1 MPSPYSRIVAALL
14 LACSCA
20 SVGCRAET
28 TATRA
33 AITGATMTPVVR
45 KPAPPPSP
53 IFKVRDFGA
62 KGDGVTDDTVAMR
75 KAIGACAGTGGSVLV
90 SGGTFISGN
99 LELKGGMTLY
109 IAEGATL
116 KASDKPADFPV
127 ITPKTISGTAAWG
140 TCKRSFLYADGAD
153 KLRIDGLGT
162 IDGNAVAL
170 KKAGM
175 GGDEPTRPSIL
186 RVFAS
191 KDVAVRNITLR
202 NSLMWTQVY
211 DGCENL
217 TVENQIVRC
226 PPVHANHDG
235 MDICNCRHVT
245 IRNNDLDTEDDVICL
260 KSHGP
265 AGISDV
271 LISNNTLRCV
281 GANAI
286 KFGTSTV
293 GDITGVRILNNTVT
307 HAKLGGLCLESVD
320 GSNVSDILVQGLTL
334 NDCAQPVF
342 IRLSLRGE
350 YKKEID
356 QSIYPKQ
363 VGSITGVRIE
373 NVVITPSVGK
383 IEPSCT
389 VTGITRKNLGK
400 IRFKDMRIVMRG
412 GVAKAVADPKEND
425 SVYPQS
431 SMFGRIPAYAFFV
444 RHADK
449 VSFENI
455 EVGTKQPDVRPW
467 LRSVD
472 AKVETK
478 DIRETGAVK

>member
-1 MPSPYSRIVAALL
+1 MNLPYSRLAAFLIF
-14 LACSCA
+14 AGSVTAA
-20 SVGCRAET
+20 SGVET
-28 TATRA
+28 PGVHA
-33 AITGATMTPVVR
+33 AITGATMSPVTR
-45 KPAPPPSP
+45 QPAPPPAP

-62 KGDGVTDDTVAMR
+62 KGDGVTDDTAAIR
-75 KAIGACAGTGGSVLV
+75 KAIHACAGTGGSVLV
-90 SGGTFISGN
+90 EGGTFISGY
-99 LELKGGMTLY
+99 LELKGNMTLH

-127 ITPKTISGTAAWG
+127 ITPKIISGTAAWG

-162 IDGNAVAL
+162 IDGNAVVL
-170 KKAGM
+170 RKKGM
-175 GGDEPTRPSIL
+175 GGDEYNRPSIL

-191 KDVAVRNITLR
+191 KDVTVRNITLK

-217 TVENQIVRC
+217 VVENQIVRC

-235 MDICNCRHVT
+235 MDICNCRHVI

-265 AGISDV
+265 AGMSDV
-271 LISNNTLRCV
+271 LIENNTLRCV

-286 KFGTSTV
+286 KFGTSSV
-293 GDITGVRILNNTVT
+293 GDIKGVRILNNTVN

-342 IRLSLRGE
+342 IRLSLRGS

-356 QSIYPKQ
+356 QSIYPKA

-373 NVVITPSVGK
+373 NVVITPSVGR

-389 VTGITRKNLGK
+389 VTGITRKNLGE
-400 IRFKDMRIVMRG
+400 ISFKDIRVVMRG
-412 GVAKAVADPKEND
+412 GVDKAVADPKEND
-425 SVYPQS
+425 SAYPQS
-431 SMFGRIPAYAFFV
+431 SMFGRIPAHAFFV

-455 EVGTKQPDVRPW
+455 EVGTARPDARPW

-478 DIRETGAVK
+478 NIRELGVVK